1 MNSTYPVDLPSLLSF
16 PRALP
21 PKVTDMPIDVVCPAC
36 QQKLRV
42 PDDLVGQDVRCQKC
56 NSQFTAVEEV
66 MMEVVEE
73 DIAMEVVEE
82 PPDAGYEVV
91 EEPPIAG
98 REKPPPRRLRSPDQE
113 DNRDDPVERR
123 QPRRKKRKRAS
134 SAPEMVYL
142 PGLLLTIAG
151 YVGIG
156 INALFIVLNLFN
168 AVNTLISS
176 TQASMQGP
184 PGRSSGPNVF
194 VILVAVC
201 IQAGITAAWGGTVV
215 RGGQSLSSMNNYP
228 MAMIG
233 CIVACVP
240 CSLGCFLGLPIG
252 IWGLVVLCQKDVK
265 RAFG

>member
-1 MNSTYPVDLPSLLSF
+1 
-16 PRALP
+16 
-21 PKVTDMPIDVVCPAC
+21 MPIDVVCPAC

-42 PDDLVGQDVRCQKC
+42 PENLVGQDVRCQKC

-82 PPDAGYEVV
+82 PPEAGYEVV
-91 EEPPIAG
+91 EEPPLAG
-98 REKPPPRRLRSPDQE
+98 RDKPPPRRLPSLAQE

-123 QPRRKKRKRAS
+123 SRRKKRKRAS